1 MIREAIWPTKI
12 GWLGSLHKDV
22 DLAVLGDLQ

>member
-12 GWLGSLHKDV
+12 GRLGSLHQDV
-22 DLAVLGDLQ
+22 NLGVLGDLQ